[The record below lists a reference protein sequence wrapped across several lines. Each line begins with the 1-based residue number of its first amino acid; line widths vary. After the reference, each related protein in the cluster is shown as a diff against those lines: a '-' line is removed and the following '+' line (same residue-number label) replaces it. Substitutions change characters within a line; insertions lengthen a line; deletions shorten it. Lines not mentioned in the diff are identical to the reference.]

1 METATTA
8 NIRELVEPVLTDL
21 GYELV
26 ELQLRNERVGL
37 VLRLVIHRQGG
48 ISLDDCTTVSR
59 TVGTLLEVEDPIGR
73 PYHLE
78 VSSPGLDRPLTTARD
93 FARNMGQKVTISLAE
108 GEETRTITG
117 LVAGVDDIMVTVTVD
132 EAPEQIALTAIVK
145 ARLVIEF

>member
-37 VLRLVIHRQGG
+37 VLRLIIHRQGG

-59 TVGTLLEVEDPIGR
+59 MVGALLEVEDPIGK

-93 FARNMGQKVTISLAE
+93 FARHMGEKVTISLVQ
-108 GEETRTITG
+108 GEETRTVTG
-117 LVAGVDDIMVTVTVD
+117 LIAGVDDIMVTVTVD

>member
-93 FARNMGQKVTISLAE
+93 FARNMGQKVTISLTE
-108 GEETRTITG
+108 DEETRTITG
-117 LVAGVDDIMVTVTVD
+117 LIAGVDDIMVTVTVD

>member
-1 METATTA
+1 METAATA

-48 ISLDDCTTVSR
+48 ITLDDCTTVSR
-59 TVGTLLEVEDPIGR
+59 SIGPLLEVEDPIGK

-78 VSSPGLDRPLTTARD
+78 VSSPGLDRPLATARD
-93 FARNMGQKVTISLAE
+93 FARNMGQKVALTCTV
-108 GEETRTITG
+108 GEEQRTVTG
-117 LVAGVDDIMVTVTVD
+117 LIAGVDDMMVTVTVD
-132 EAPEQIALTAIVK
+132 EAPEQIALTAIAK